1 MNCGQNPCKVFVRKR
16 NNEQNNIHVDNK
28 AYEKTSHKI
37 DEVFPNISKQAKR
50 ISENNRNCK
59 RMPEEL
65 ETLRNQLMERKRI
78 FEKKEERTQ
87 ERLRNKSK
95 NHFRNDD

>member
-1 MNCGQNPCKVFVRKR
+1 MKLGKLCGPFCSLSTWNTYHLKPARGMNCGQNPCKVFVRKR

-50 ISENNRNCK
+50 ISENNRNCE

-65 ETLRNQLMERKRI
+65 ETLRN
-78 FEKKEERTQ
+78 
-87 ERLRNKSK
+87 
-95 NHFRNDD
+95 